1 MVMLKE
7 LKRSL
12 SEQIVD
18 IWDIMSKDLPAEQGV
33 FEDHFKVMGYYLYQ
47 VEKHESVKS
56 LLDALYNFEFD
67 GIGYCD
73 EESVNELLETLFGK

>member
-1 MVMLKE
+1 MLKE

-18 IWDIMSKDLPAEQGV
+18 IWDIMSKDLPSEQGV
-33 FEDHFKVMGYYLYQ
+33 FEEHFKVMGYYLYQ

-67 GIGYCD
+67 G
-73 EESVNELLETLFGK
+73 KK

>member
-18 IWDIMSKDLPAEQGV
+18 IWHVMSKDLDNEQEM
-33 FEDHFKVMGYYLYQ
+33 FEEHFKNMGYYLYQ
-47 VEKHESVKS
+47 VEKHKSIKS

-73 EESVNELLETLFGK
+73 EESVDELLETLFGK

>member
-18 IWDIMSKDLPAEQGV
+18 IWHVMSEDLPSEQEV
-33 FEDHFKVMGYYLYQ
+33 FEEHFKVMGYYLYQ
-47 VEKHESVKS
+47 VDKHESVKS

-73 EESVNELLETLFGK
+73 EESVDELLETLFDK